1 MDQVRAFFS
10 VVWTQRFWVLSIV
23 GTIVAVLC
31 WNMAASDLSSD
42 FTKRQGEINTAHN
55 NVKTINGERFHPNDD
70 VIAGDTKQAQVQRD
84 MVREVWQELYDAQR
98 ADVLKWPETIGDE
111 FVKYMENRKFGDN
124 ISEVMRGFYHNYIQ
138 TRFDSLLK
146 IVQARKTANGRSGGR
161 AGAGGYGGEYGGA
174 APALAAEEEEDY
186 LVEWIDQGALQKKLD
201 FPKKPTTLQV
211 WVTQEDLW
219 VYETL
224 LKVIDQTNK
233 AKGAV
238 RPDNTAVRAIVQLQV
253 GAMASSPSTGKVIIP
268 QPTEGEGGGGG
279 EYGGEYGGEFG
290 GYGGGEYG
298 GYGGGGEFGGGY
310 GGGEYGGYGGGGEYG
325 GYGGGGEFGGG
336 YGGGGEYGGG
346 GRFGM
351 GEGGGGDGTL
361 LSRRYLDA
369 EGKPDEGGSVESV
382 VSTEFRQLPIRMRLM
397 MDEKFIPTLLL
408 KCANAT
414 LPIEVKQV
422 RINPSKSGAGFGG
435 GQARSNIRGLNQ
447 MSLDDLT
454 EVIIRGAV
462 YIYNEPDTERLTIP
476 GEDLAQPGD
485 EIAQVTSP

>member
-1 MDQVRAFFS
+1 MDQVKAFLS
-10 VVWTQRFWVLSIV
+10 VVWAQRFWVLSVV
-23 GTIVAVLC
+23 GTIIAVLC
-31 WNMAASDLSSD
+31 WNMAASDLSAD
-42 FTKRQGEINTAHN
+42 FSKRQGEINKAHSD
-55 NVKTINGERFHPNDD
+55 VKSINGEQFHPNDD

-98 ADVLKWPETIGDE
+98 ADVLKWPETIGKE
-111 FVKYMENRKFGDN
+111 FVDYMESRKFGDD
-124 ISEVMRGFYHNYIQ
+124 ISEEMRGFYHNYIE
-138 TRFDSLLK
+138 TRFDSLLEVVK
-146 IVQARKTANGRSGGR
+146 ARKMVNKQ
-161 AGAGGYGGEYGGA
+161 AGSRAGGYGGQAGPSVTA
-174 APALAAEEEEDY
+174 ASTDEDEDY
-186 LVEWIDQGALQKKLD
+186 LVEWVDQGELQRKLS
-201 FPKKPTTLQV
+201 FREKPKTIQV

-224 LKVIDQTNK
+224 LKVISETNV
-233 AKGAV
+233 AKGAQ

-253 GAMASSPSTGKVIIP
+253 GAMAANPSTGQVIIP
-268 QPTEGEGGGGG
+268 QPSEDEGGGGEFG
-279 EYGGEYGGEFG
+279 EFGDYGGYG

-298 GYGGGGEFGGGY
+298 GDYGAGGYGGGEFGGDYGAGGYGAGGEYGAGGY
-310 GGGEYGGYGGGGEYG
+310 GGGEFGAGGGYGMGGRGGGGGEG
-325 GYGGGGEFGGG
+325 S
-336 YGGGGEYGGG
+336 
-346 GRFGM
+346 
-351 GEGGGGDGTL
+351 L
-361 LSRRYLDA
+361 LMRRYLDA

-435 GQARSNIRGLNQ
+435 NRSSRSSIRGLNQ

-462 YIYNEPDTERLTIP
+462 YIYNEPDTDRLTIP